1 MRSIL
6 YILFAVGGVLVAIAL
21 SMVLLDDEAGQQV
34 KPQSP
39 SIELS
44 KLASNKAKTLDA
56 SKDNGASLQL
66 PNATP
71 EEPLMID

>member
-6 YILFAVGGVLVAIAL
+6 YILFAVGGILVAIAL
-21 SMVLLDDEAGQQV
+21 SMVLLDDKGGQQV

-44 KLASNKAKTLDA
+44 KLAAGKAKTLVLA
-56 SKDNGASLQL
+56 RITALACSRPMRRLQRL
-66 PNATP
+66 
-71 EEPLMID
+71 